1 MIFSIFINTK
11 AFFESKNCKTNTFGK
26 IWKNHFEI
34 LKNILSPLTHSK
46 SNEWGNLFM
55 ENNTKTKTNKKSS
68 KRVIG
73 TLFIALLSIAITA
86 VISIGATLA
95 FFAGSTTA
103 TQSLFMGGPVY
114 VEITGRNNDFKAGD
128 GNLDIS
134 AYAGRTTGTA
144 GTIDNTILLPG
155 QKVEI
160 HSSARVYSTT
170 ATSTIEDSPIPD
182 ISTGANT
189 GNIGNAYTDSEG
201 NAYYV
206 NNQGRVTSTTTSI
219 LRARFGINI
228 EFDPTVGFNNFT
240 GTTYANNYPVQSQ
253 TSFNREVTNDTTEVV
268 AGFEGALHSTN
279 MEYSYDSATQTHT
292 GRRDYVS
299 DTKFTATTVAGED
312 MNKIKAGLLT
322 SIYSWKYVSQK
333 EYEGLNAIT
342 DDVNFS
348 KMPAPFDGTINA
360 QGTSSNK
367 AGGAG
372 NGFYGVWIL
381 DGAGNKTESNAF
393 YKARTNAYMNTYVE
407 FYINEYGNPVTR
419 TLQSSIDAL
428 NSSLN
433 KYFVNLINDSSRYIQ
448 TPDNPDTADVVE
460 GLGLNASWLYID
472 PSIGNDTNSNE
483 ISTSVGGWWY
493 LVVDNGGT
501 ITGVA
506 ETYGEGGAPTGIN
519 ASGNTYT
526 QTVNRTAY
534 SSTDSNRLKYYL
546 YEIVPDISVG
556 EVIGT
561 NGQKKI
567 ASSILPFVNGT
578 FALPG
583 DALTNVFANAKLS
596 FNVSFQALQAFLP
609 YTQDID
615 NMDYT
620 NPLLGT
626 AKPLTIESAI
636 PIYNEAFDY
645 QENGGE
651 IGDL

>member
-1 MIFSIFINTK
+1 MEKKVNKTNSKKKSTRRTLGTIFI
-11 AFFESKNCKTNTFGK
+11 A
-26 IWKNHFEI
+26 
-34 LKNILSPLTHSK
+34 
-46 SNEWGNLFM
+46 
-55 ENNTKTKTNKKSS
+55 
-68 KRVIG
+68 V
-73 TLFIALLSIAITA
+73 LSIAITA

-95 FFAGSTTA
+95 YFAGSTTA
-103 TQSLFMGGPVY
+103 GQSLFMGGPVY

-128 GNLDIS
+128 GNLDIA

-144 GTIDNTILLPG
+144 GAIDNTILLPG

-170 ATSTIEDSPIPD
+170 ATSTIQDSPIPD

-189 GNIGNAYTDSEG
+189 GNIGNAYTDDAG

-206 NNQGRVTSTTTSI
+206 NNQGRVTSTTTSV

-240 GTTYANNYPVQSQ
+240 GTTYASNYPVQSQ
-253 TSFNREVTNDTTEVV
+253 QTFNREASNTTTEEVT
-268 AGFEGALHSTN
+268 GFEGAIHTTN
-279 MEYSYDSATQTHT
+279 NAYSYDSSTQTHT

-299 DTKFTATTVAGED
+299 DTKYTSATTAGED
-312 MNKIKAGLLT
+312 MNKIKSGELI
-322 SIYSWKYVSQK
+322 SIYSWKYVSQA
-333 EYEGLNAIT
+333 EYEGTKAIT
-342 DDVNFS
+342 DDQKFS

-360 QGTSSNK
+360 QGTNSNK
-367 AGGAG
+367 VTGGSG

-381 DGAGNKTESNAF
+381 DGAGKKTESNSF

-448 TPDNPDTADVVE
+448 TPDDPNTTDVVE

-493 LVVDNGGT
+493 LIVDNGGK
-501 ITGVA
+501 ITGKA
-506 ETYGEGGAPTGIN
+506 ENYTEGNTPTGITS
-519 ASGNTYT
+519 SGDGYT
-526 QTVNRTAY
+526 QSVNRSSY
-534 SSTDSNRLKYYL
+534 SSSDPNRLKYYL
-546 YEIVPDISVG
+546 YEIVPDIEVG
-556 EVIGT
+556 EIIGT

-567 ASSILPFVNGT
+567 ASDIIPFVNGT

-596 FNVSFQALQAFLP
+596 FTVSFQALQAFLP

-645 QENGGE
+645 QENSGDIGE
-651 IGDL
+651 L

>member
-1 MIFSIFINTK
+1 MEKKVNKTNSKKKSTRRTLGTIFI
-11 AFFESKNCKTNTFGK
+11 A
-26 IWKNHFEI
+26 
-34 LKNILSPLTHSK
+34 
-46 SNEWGNLFM
+46 
-55 ENNTKTKTNKKSS
+55 
-68 KRVIG
+68 V
-73 TLFIALLSIAITA
+73 LSIAITA

-95 FFAGSTTA
+95 YFAGSTTA
-103 TQSLFMGGPVY
+103 GQSLFMGGPVY

-128 GNLDIS
+128 GNLDIA

-144 GTIDNTILLPG
+144 GAIDNTILLPG

-170 ATSTIEDSPIPD
+170 ATSTIQDSPIPD

-189 GNIGNAYTDSEG
+189 GNIGNAYTDDAG

-206 NNQGRVTSTTTSI
+206 NNQGRVTSTTTSV

-240 GTTYANNYPVQSQ
+240 GTTYASNYPVQSQ
-253 TSFNREVTNDTTEVV
+253 QTFNREASNTTTEEVT
-268 AGFEGALHSTN
+268 GFEGAIHTTN
-279 MEYSYDSATQTHT
+279 NAYSYDSSTQTHT

-299 DTKFTATTVAGED
+299 DTKYTSATTAGED
-312 MNKIKAGLLT
+312 MNKIKSGELI
-322 SIYSWKYVSQK
+322 SIYSWKYVSQA
-333 EYEGLNAIT
+333 EYEGTKAIT
-342 DDVNFS
+342 DDQKFS

-360 QGTSSNK
+360 QGTNSNK
-367 AGGAG
+367 VTGGSG

-381 DGAGNKTESNAF
+381 DGTGKKTESNAF

-448 TPDNPDTADVVE
+448 TPDDPNTTDVVE

-493 LVVDNGGT
+493 LIVDNGGK
-501 ITGVA
+501 ITGKA
-506 ETYGEGGAPTGIN
+506 ENYTEGNTPTGITS
-519 ASGNTYT
+519 SGDGYT
-526 QTVNRTAY
+526 QSVNRSSY
-534 SSTDSNRLKYYL
+534 SSSDPNRLKYYL
-546 YEIVPDISVG
+546 YEIVPDIEVG
-556 EVIGT
+556 EIIGT

-567 ASSILPFVNGT
+567 ASDIIPFVNGT

-596 FNVSFQALQAFLP
+596 FTVSFQALQAFLP

-645 QENGGE
+645 QENSGDIGE
-651 IGDL
+651 L

>member
-1 MIFSIFINTK
+1 
-11 AFFESKNCKTNTFGK
+11 
-26 IWKNHFEI
+26 
-34 LKNILSPLTHSK
+34 
-46 SNEWGNLFM
+46 
-55 ENNTKTKTNKKSS
+55 
-68 KRVIG
+68 
-73 TLFIALLSIAITA
+73 
-86 VISIGATLA
+86 
-95 FFAGSTTA
+95 
-103 TQSLFMGGPVY
+103 
-114 VEITGRNNDFKAGD
+114 
-128 GNLDIS
+128 
-134 AYAGRTTGTA
+134 
-144 GTIDNTILLPG
+144 
-155 QKVEI
+155 
-160 HSSARVYSTT
+160 
-170 ATSTIEDSPIPD
+170 
-182 ISTGANT
+182 
-189 GNIGNAYTDSEG
+189 
-201 NAYYV
+201 
-206 NNQGRVTSTTTSI
+206 
-219 LRARFGINI
+219 
-228 EFDPTVGFNNFT
+228 
-240 GTTYANNYPVQSQ
+240 
-253 TSFNREVTNDTTEVV
+253 
-268 AGFEGALHSTN
+268 
-279 MEYSYDSATQTHT
+279 
-292 GRRDYVS
+292 
-299 DTKFTATTVAGED
+299 
-312 MNKIKAGLLT
+312 
-322 SIYSWKYVSQK
+322 
-333 EYEGLNAIT
+333 
-342 DDVNFS
+342 
-348 KMPAPFDGTINA
+348 MPAPFDGTINA

-428 NSSLN
+428 NSALN

-448 TPDNPDTADVVE
+448 TPDNPDTTDVVE

-483 ISTSVGGWWY
+483 ISTSVGGGWY
-493 LVVDNGGT
+493 LLVDNGVK

-506 ETYGEGGAPTGIN
+506 ENYGDGDAPTGIN
-519 ASGNTYT
+519 ASGESYT

-546 YEIVPDISVG
+546 YEIVPDIAIG

-583 DALTNVFANAKLS
+583 DALTNVFANAILS

-626 AKPLTIESAI
+626 AKPLTRESAI

>member
-1 MIFSIFINTK
+1 M
-11 AFFESKNCKTNTFGK
+11 EKT
-26 IWKNHFEI
+26 
-34 LKNILSPLTHSK
+34 
-46 SNEWGNLFM
+46 
-55 ENNTKTKTNKKSS
+55 TNKKSTKK
-68 KRVIG
+68 KRSTKRALG
-73 TLFIALLSIAITA
+73 TLFIALLSVGITA
-86 VISIGATLA
+86 IISVGATLA
-95 FFAGSTTA
+95 YFAGSTTA
-103 TQSLFMGGPVY
+103 NQALYMGGPVY

-128 GNLDIS
+128 GNLDI
-134 AYAGRTTGTA
+134 AAFAGRTTGTA
-144 GTIDNTILLPG
+144 GTISNTILLPG

-170 ATSTIEDSPIPD
+170 ATSTVEDNPIPD

-189 GNIGNAYTDSEG
+189 GNIGNAYTDANG

-206 NNQGRVTSTTTSI
+206 NNEGRVTSTTTSVI
-219 LRARFGINI
+219 RARFGIDI

-240 GTTYANNYPVQSQ
+240 GTTYAANYPVQSQ
-253 TSFNREVTNDTTEVV
+253 TSFTREVTNTTTEVID
-268 AGFEGALHSTN
+268 GFSGAIHTSNLS
-279 MEYSYDSATQTHT
+279 YSYDDSTQTHT

-299 DTKFTATTVAGED
+299 DTKFTATTTAGED
-312 MNKIKAGLLT
+312 MNEIKAGTLI
-322 SIYSWKYVSQK
+322 SIYSWKYVSQG
-333 EYEGLNAIT
+333 EYEGAKAIT
-342 DDVNFS
+342 DELKYA
-348 KMPAPFDGTINA
+348 KMPAPFDGTVNA
-360 QGTSSNK
+360 QGTDSNK
-367 AGGAG
+367 VTGGSG

-381 DGAGNKTESNAF
+381 DGAGNKTESNSF

-407 FYINEYGNPVTR
+407 FYVNEYGNTVTR

-433 KYFVNLINDSSRYIQ
+433 NYFVSLINDSSTYIQ
-448 TPDNPDTADVVE
+448 TVDDPDTTDVVE
-460 GLGLNASWLYID
+460 GLGMNASWLYID

-493 LVVDNGGT
+493 LIVDNGGT

-506 ETYGEGGAPTGIN
+506 DTYTGDAPDGIS
-519 ASGNTYT
+519 ASGDTYT
-526 QTVNRTAY
+526 QTVDRSDYA
-534 SSTDSNRLKYYL
+534 STDPTRLKYYL
-546 YEIVPDISVG
+546 YEIVPDIEVG

-567 ASSILPFVNGT
+567 ASDTIPFVNGT

-609 YTQDID
+609 YTSDID

-645 QENGGE
+645 QENAGGSTE
-651 IGDL
+651 DY

>member
-1 MIFSIFINTK
+1 MK
-11 AFFESKNCKTNTFGK
+11 KTNTEK
-26 IWKNHFEI
+26 K
-34 LKNILSPLTHSK
+34 
-46 SNEWGNLFM
+46 
-55 ENNTKTKTNKKSS
+55 KKSS
-68 KRVIG
+68 KTAIG
-73 TLFIALLSIAITA
+73 MLVVSLLSIAITA

-95 FFAGSTTA
+95 YFAGSTTA
-103 TQSLFMGGPVY
+103 SQSLFMGGPVY

-144 GTIDNTILLPG
+144 GTISNTVLLPG

-189 GNIGNAYTDSEG
+189 GNIGNAYTDAEG

-228 EFDPTVGFNNFT
+228 DFDPTVGFNNFT
-240 GTTYANNYPVQSQ
+240 GTTYANNFPVQSQ
-253 TSFNREVTNDTTEVV
+253 SSFTREITNTTTEVV
-268 AGFEGALHSTN
+268 EGFTGAIHTANLP
-279 MEYSYDSATQTHT
+279 YSYDSSTQTHT
-292 GRRDYVS
+292 GRRDYVA
-299 DTKFTATTVAGED
+299 DTSYTATTTAGED
-312 MNKIKAGLLT
+312 MTKIKAGTLK
-322 SIYSWKYVSQK
+322 SIYAWKYVSQA
-333 EYEGLNAIT
+333 EYEGTTAIT
-342 DDVNFS
+342 DDQKFS
-348 KMPAPFDGTINA
+348 KMPAPFDGSINA
-360 QGTSSNK
+360 QGTNSNK
-367 AGGAG
+367 VSGGSG

-381 DGAGNKTESNAF
+381 DGAGNKTESNSF

-407 FYINEYGNPVTR
+407 FYVNEYGNTVTR

-428 NSSLN
+428 NASLN
-433 KYFVNLINDSSRYIQ
+433 KYFVNLINDSSTYIQ
-448 TPDNPDTADVVE
+448 TTDNLDTPDVVE
-460 GLGLNASWLYID
+460 GLGINASWLYID

-501 ITGVA
+501 ITGTT
-506 ETYGEGGAPTGIN
+506 ETYGEGGAPNGITT
-519 ASGNTYT
+519 AGETTT
-526 QTVNRTAY
+526 QTVSRNDY
-534 SSTDSNRLKYYL
+534 GSSNPTRLKYYL
-546 YEIVPDISVG
+546 YEIVPDITVG

-567 ASSILPFVNGT
+567 ASDILPFVNGT

-596 FNVSFQALQAFLP
+596 FQVSFQALQAFLP
-609 YTQDID
+609 YTADID

-626 AKPLTIESAI
+626 PKPLTIESAI

-645 QENGGE
+645 QENSGE

>member
-1 MIFSIFINTK
+1 MEKKTT
-11 AFFESKNCKTNTFGK
+11 KTNTK
-26 IWKNHFEI
+26 
-34 LKNILSPLTHSK
+34 
-46 SNEWGNLFM
+46 
-55 ENNTKTKTNKKSS
+55 KKSY
-68 KRVIG
+68 RRTLG
-73 TLFIALLSIAITA
+73 TIFIAVLSVTITA

-95 FFAGSTTA
+95 YFAGSTTA
-103 TQSLFMGGPVY
+103 NQSLFMGGPVY
-114 VEITGRNNDFKAGD
+114 VEITGRNNDFKAGN

-170 ATSTIEDSPIPD
+170 ATTTIADSPIPD

-189 GNIGNAYTDSEG
+189 SNIGNAYTDDEG
-201 NAYYV
+201 NAYYM
-206 NNQGRVTSTTTSI
+206 NNQGRVTSTTTSL
-219 LRARFGINI
+219 LRARFGIDI

-240 GTTYANNYPVQSQ
+240 GTTYAENFPVQSQ
-253 TSFNREVTNDTTEVV
+253 DKFVREVTNDSTEEVD
-268 AGFEGALHSTN
+268 GFSGAIHSEEQ
-279 MEYSYDSATQTHT
+279 EYSYNSTTQTHT

-299 DTKFTATTVAGED
+299 DTKFTDSTTAGED
-312 MNKIKAGLLT
+312 MNKIKSGELI
-322 SIYSWKYVSQK
+322 SIYSWKYVSQS
-333 EYEGLNAIT
+333 EYEGTKAIT
-342 DDVNFS
+342 DDQKYS
-348 KMPAPFDGTINA
+348 KMPAPFDGTVNSK
-360 QGTSSNK
+360 GENSNK
-367 AGGAG
+367 VVGGSG

-381 DGAGNKTESNAF
+381 DGEGEKTESNAF

-407 FYINEYGNPVTR
+407 YYINEYGNPVTR

-433 KYFVNLINDSSRYIQ
+433 KYFVNLINDSSKYIQ
-448 TPDNPDTADVVE
+448 TPDDPDTPDVIE

-493 LVVDNGGT
+493 LIVDNGGT
-501 ITGVA
+501 VSGALENYA
-506 ETYGEGGAPTGIN
+506 EGSTPTGITVSQN
-519 ASGNTYT
+519 KAT
-526 QTVNRTAY
+526 QTVNR
-534 SSTDSNRLKYYL
+534 SSYTSTNASRLKYYL
-546 YEIVPDISVG
+546 YEIVPDITVG
-556 EVIGT
+556 EVIGN

-567 ASSILPFVNGT
+567 ASDIIPFVNGT

-583 DALTNVFANAKLS
+583 DSLTNVFANAKLS
-596 FNVSFQALQAFLP
+596 FTVSFQALQAFLP

-626 AKPLTIESAI
+626 AKPLTIENAI
-636 PIYNEAFDY
+636 PIFNEAFDY
-645 QENGGE
+645 QENSGD
-651 IGDL
+651 IGNL

>member
-1 MIFSIFINTK
+1 MEKKVNKTNSKKKSTRRTLGTIFI
-11 AFFESKNCKTNTFGK
+11 A
-26 IWKNHFEI
+26 
-34 LKNILSPLTHSK
+34 
-46 SNEWGNLFM
+46 
-55 ENNTKTKTNKKSS
+55 
-68 KRVIG
+68 V
-73 TLFIALLSIAITA
+73 LSIAITA

-95 FFAGSTTA
+95 YFAGSTTA
-103 TQSLFMGGPVY
+103 GQSLFMGGPVF

-128 GNLDIS
+128 GNLDIA

-144 GTIDNTILLPG
+144 GAIDNTILLPG

-170 ATSTIEDSPIPD
+170 ATSTIQDSPIPD

-189 GNIGNAYTDSEG
+189 GNIGNAYTDDAG

-206 NNQGRVTSTTTSI
+206 NNQGRVTSTTTSV

-240 GTTYANNYPVQSQ
+240 GTTYASNYPVQSQ
-253 TSFNREVTNDTTEVV
+253 QTFNREASNTTTEEVT
-268 AGFEGALHSTN
+268 GFEGAIHTTN
-279 MEYSYDSATQTHT
+279 NAYSYDSSTQTHT

-299 DTKFTATTVAGED
+299 DTKYTSATTAGED
-312 MNKIKAGLLT
+312 MNKIKSGELI
-322 SIYSWKYVSQK
+322 SIYSWKYVSQA
-333 EYEGLNAIT
+333 EYEGTKAIT
-342 DDVNFS
+342 DDQKFS

-360 QGTSSNK
+360 QGTNSNK
-367 AGGAG
+367 VTGGSG

-381 DGAGNKTESNAF
+381 DGTGKKTESNAF

-448 TPDNPDTADVVE
+448 TPDDPNTTDVVE

-493 LVVDNGGT
+493 LIVDNGGK
-501 ITGVA
+501 ITGKA
-506 ETYGEGGAPTGIN
+506 ENYTEGNTPTGITS
-519 ASGNTYT
+519 SGDGYT
-526 QTVNRTAY
+526 QSVNRSSY
-534 SSTDSNRLKYYL
+534 SSSDPNRLKYYL
-546 YEIVPDISVG
+546 YEIVPDIEVG
-556 EVIGT
+556 EIIGT

-567 ASSILPFVNGT
+567 ASDIIPFVNGT

-596 FNVSFQALQAFLP
+596 FTVSFQALQAFLP

-645 QENGGE
+645 QENSGDIGE
-651 IGDL
+651 L

>member
-1 MIFSIFINTK
+1 MEKKVNKTNSKKKSTRRTLGTIFI
-11 AFFESKNCKTNTFGK
+11 A
-26 IWKNHFEI
+26 
-34 LKNILSPLTHSK
+34 
-46 SNEWGNLFM
+46 
-55 ENNTKTKTNKKSS
+55 
-68 KRVIG
+68 V
-73 TLFIALLSIAITA
+73 LSIAITA

-95 FFAGSTTA
+95 YFAGSTTA
-103 TQSLFMGGPVY
+103 GQSLFMGGPVY

-128 GNLDIS
+128 GNLDIA

-144 GTIDNTILLPG
+144 GAIDNTILLPG

-170 ATSTIEDSPIPD
+170 ATSTIQDSPIPD

-189 GNIGNAYTDSEG
+189 GNIGNAYTDDAG

-206 NNQGRVTSTTTSI
+206 NNQGRVTSTTTSV

-240 GTTYANNYPVQSQ
+240 GTTYASNYPVQSQ
-253 TSFNREVTNDTTEVV
+253 QTFNREASNTTTEEVT
-268 AGFEGALHSTN
+268 GFEGAIHTTN
-279 MEYSYDSATQTHT
+279 NAYSYDSSTQTHT

-299 DTKFTATTVAGED
+299 DTKYTSATTAGED
-312 MNKIKAGLLT
+312 MNKIKSGELI
-322 SIYSWKYVSQK
+322 SIYSWKYVSQA
-333 EYEGLNAIT
+333 EYEGTKAIT
-342 DDVNFS
+342 DDQKFS

-360 QGTSSNK
+360 QGTNSNK
-367 AGGAG
+367 VTGGSG

-381 DGAGNKTESNAF
+381 DGTGKKTESNAF

-448 TPDNPDTADVVE
+448 TPDDPNTTDVVE

-493 LVVDNGGT
+493 LIVDNGGK
-501 ITGVA
+501 ITGKA
-506 ETYGEGGAPTGIN
+506 ENYTEGNTPTGITS
-519 ASGNTYT
+519 SGEGYT
-526 QTVNRTAY
+526 QSVNRGSY
-534 SSTDSNRLKYYL
+534 SSSDPNRLKYYL
-546 YEIVPDISVG
+546 YEIVPDIEVG
-556 EVIGT
+556 EIIGT

-567 ASSILPFVNGT
+567 ASDIIPFVNGT

-596 FNVSFQALQAFLP
+596 FTVSFQALQAFLP

-645 QENGGE
+645 QENSGDIGE
-651 IGDL
+651 L

>member
-1 MIFSIFINTK
+1 MGKTIKKSNTKKKSARRTLGTIFI
-11 AFFESKNCKTNTFGK
+11 AV
-26 IWKNHFEI
+26 
-34 LKNILSPLTHSK
+34 LS
-46 SNEWGNLFM
+46 
-55 ENNTKTKTNKKSS
+55 
-68 KRVIG
+68 V
-73 TLFIALLSIAITA
+73 AITA
-86 VISIGATLA
+86 VISIGVTLA
-95 FFAGSTTA
+95 YFAGSTTA
-103 TQSLFMGGPVY
+103 NQSLFMGGPVY

-189 GNIGNAYTDSEG
+189 GNIGNAYTDAEG

-219 LRARFGINI
+219 LRARFGIDI

-240 GTTYANNYPVQSQ
+240 GTTYAENYPVQSQ
-253 TSFNREVTNDTTEVV
+253 DKFVREITNDSTEEVDGF
-268 AGFEGALHSTN
+268 AGAIHNKGTA
-279 MEYSYDSATQTHT
+279 YSYDSSTQTHT

-299 DTKFTATTVAGED
+299 DTKYSDATTAGEA
-312 MNKIKAGLLT
+312 MNKIKGGELI
-322 SIYSWKYVSQK
+322 SIYAWKYVSQS
-333 EYEGLNAIT
+333 EYEGSKAIT
-342 DDVNFS
+342 DDQS
-348 KMPAPFDGTINA
+348 YAKMPAPFDGTVNA
-360 QGTSSNK
+360 LGGNSNK
-367 AGGAG
+367 VVGGSG

-381 DGAGNKTESNAF
+381 DGDGNKTESNSF

-433 KYFVNLINDSSRYIQ
+433 NYFVNLINDSSKYIQ
-448 TPDNPDTADVVE
+448 TVDNPDTPDITE

-493 LVVDNGGT
+493 LIVDNGGT
-501 ITGVA
+501 ITGVK
-506 ETYGEGGAPTGIN
+506 ENYTEGNTPTGVTVAGDN
-519 ASGNTYT
+519 YT
-526 QTVNRTAY
+526 QTVNRSSY
-534 SSTDSNRLKYYL
+534 SSTDAKRLKYYL
-546 YEIVPDISVG
+546 YEIVPDITVG
-556 EVIGT
+556 EILGT

-567 ASSILPFVNGT
+567 ASDIIPFVNGT
-578 FALPG
+578 FALPA

-596 FNVSFQALQAFLP
+596 FTVSFQALQAFLP
-609 YTQDID
+609 YTTDID

-636 PIYNEAFDY
+636 PIFNEAFDY
-645 QENGGE
+645 QENSGDIGE
-651 IGDL
+651 L

>member
-1 MIFSIFINTK
+1 M
-11 AFFESKNCKTNTFGK
+11 
-26 IWKNHFEI
+26 
-34 LKNILSPLTHSK
+34 K
-46 SNEWGNLFM
+46 SNV
-55 ENNTKTKTNKKSS
+55 KTEKKRKSS
-68 KRVIG
+68 KRAIG
-73 TLFIALLSIAITA
+73 TLVVSLLSIAITA

-95 FFAGSTTA
+95 YFAGSTTA
-103 TQSLFMGGPVY
+103 NQALFMGGPVY

-128 GNLDIS
+128 GNLDIA

-144 GTIDNTILLPG
+144 GTISNTVLLPG

-189 GNIGNAYTDSEG
+189 GNIGNAYTDAKG

-206 NNQGRVTSTTTSI
+206 NNQGRVTSTTTSV

-228 EFDPTVGFNNFT
+228 DFDPTVGFNNFT
-240 GTTYANNYPVQSQ
+240 GTTYATNFPVQSQ
-253 TSFNREVTNDTTEVV
+253 KSFTREATNTTTEVV
-268 AGFEGALHSTN
+268 DGFTGAIHTTN
-279 MEYSYDSATQTHT
+279 QEYSYDSSTQTHT
-292 GRRDYVS
+292 GRRDYVA
-299 DTKFTATTVAGED
+299 DTSYTATTTAGDD
-312 MNKIKAGLLT
+312 MNKIKAGTLK
-322 SIYSWKYVSQK
+322 SIYSWKYVSQS
-333 EYEGLNAIT
+333 EYEGTHAIT
-342 DDVNFS
+342 DDLKFS
-348 KMPAPFDGTINA
+348 KMPAPFDGSINA
-360 QGTSSNK
+360 QGTNSNK
-367 AGGAG
+367 VPGGSG

-381 DGAGNKTESNAF
+381 DGEGNKTESNSF

-407 FYINEYGNPVTR
+407 FYVNEYGNTVTR
-419 TLQSSIDAL
+419 TLQNSIDAL
-428 NSSLN
+428 NSALN
-433 KYFVNLINDSSRYIQ
+433 KYFVNLINDSSKYIQ
-448 TPDNPDTADVVE
+448 TTDDPATTDVVE

-501 ITGVA
+501 ITGST
-506 ETYGEGGAPTGIN
+506 ETYGEGGAPTGVTV
-519 ASGNTYT
+519 GDTTT
-526 QTVNRTAY
+526 QTVSRDTY
-534 SSTDSNRLKYYL
+534 SSTDATRLKYYL
-546 YEIVPDISVG
+546 YEIVPNIDVG
-556 EVIGT
+556 DVIGT

-567 ASSILPFVNGT
+567 ASDIIPFVNGT

-596 FNVSFQALQAFLP
+596 FQVSFQALQAFLP

-626 AKPLTIESAI
+626 QKPLTIESAI

-645 QENGGE
+645 QENAGD
-651 IGDL
+651 IGNL

>member
-1 MIFSIFINTK
+1 MNKYPIV
-11 AFFESKNCKTNTFGK
+11 AY
-26 IWKNHFEI
+26 
-34 LKNILSPLTHSK
+34 PK
-46 SNEWGNLFM
+46 SNEWSILFM
-55 ENNTKTKTNKKSS
+55 EKTTKKTNTK
-68 KRVIG
+68 KRNNRRTLG
-73 TLFIALLSIAITA
+73 TIFIAVLSIAITA

-95 FFAGSTTA
+95 YFAGSTTA
-103 TQSLFMGGPVY
+103 GQSLFMGGPVY

-144 GTIDNTILLPG
+144 GAIDNTILLPG

-170 ATSTIEDSPIPD
+170 ATSTIADSPIPD

-189 GNIGNAYTDSEG
+189 GNIGNAYTDAEG

-219 LRARFGINI
+219 LRARFGINV

-240 GTTYANNYPVQSQ
+240 GTTYAANYPVQSQ
-253 TSFNREVTNDTTEVV
+253 TKFIREVTNTSTEEVE
-268 AGFEGALHSTN
+268 GFEGAIHTSGA
-279 MEYSYDSATQTHT
+279 EYSYDSTTQTHT

-299 DTKFTATTVAGED
+299 DTKYTATTVAGED
-312 MNKIKAGLLT
+312 MNKVKSGQLV
-322 SIYSWKYVSQK
+322 SIYSWKYVSQS
-333 EYEGLNAIT
+333 EYEGSKAIT
-342 DDVNFS
+342 DDQKYS
-348 KMPAPFDGTINA
+348 KMPAPFDGTVNV

-367 AGGAG
+367 VGGSG

-381 DGAGNKTESNAF
+381 DGAGKKTESNSF

-493 LVVDNGGT
+493 LIVDNGGK
-501 ITGVA
+501 ISGNA
-506 ETYGEGGAPTGIN
+506 ENYTEGNIPTGIT
-519 ASGNTYT
+519 ASGDGYT
-526 QTVNRTAY
+526 QTVNR
-534 SSTDSNRLKYYL
+534 SSYASTNPNRLKYYL
-546 YEIVPDISVG
+546 YEIVPDIEVG
-556 EVIGT
+556 EIIGT

-567 ASSILPFVNGT
+567 ASDIIPFVNGT

-596 FNVSFQALQAFLP
+596 FTVSFQALQAFLP

-645 QENGGE
+645 QENSGDIGE
-651 IGDL
+651 L